1 MAVTVHCQCG
11 AHYNL
16 KDEYRGKKLKCRQ
29 CNQSIEVPQ
38 LEVKAQSDSAFD
50 RDKFLLKQKLISI
63 AQKYYAFDEAGNKI
77 LFIRRPAHLLRNLFA
92 VIAGFISGIIVA
104 FLIGGLAGNEE
115 TAGFIGLLAMF
126 AFIIVFF
133 IVALLLYK
141 KRHIEIYRDD
151 SQQELLLH
159 ISQEQ
164 KIEFLNATFVL
175 RDADNQVLAR
185 FRKNYIYNILRRR
198 WYCYTPEGTL
208 FCVAKEDSIILS
220 LLRRFL
226 GHFFGLLRT
235 NFIILKGATTQVI
248 GEFNRKYTLL
258 DRYVLDMSA
267 DSTRDIDR
275 RIALALGVLLD
286 TGERR

>member
-1 MAVTVHCQCG
+1 MAVAVDCQCG

-16 KDEYRGKKLKCRQ
+16 KDEYRGKKVKCRQ

-38 LEVKAQSDSAFD
+38 LEIKAQSDSAFD
-50 RDKFLLKQKLISI
+50 RDKFLLKQKLVSI
-63 AQKYYAFDEAGNKI
+63 AQKYYTFDEAGNKI
-77 LFIRRPAHLLRNLFA
+77 LFIRRPAHLLRNFFA
-92 VIAGFISGIIVA
+92 VIAGPISGIIVV
-104 FLIGGLAGNEE
+104 FLIRGLAGNEE

-126 AFIIVFF
+126 AFIIVSF
-133 IVALLLYK
+133 IVTFLLYK

-164 KIEFLNATFVL
+164 KIEFLKATFVL

-185 FRKNYIYNILRRR
+185 FRKNYIDNILRRR

-220 LLRRFL
+220 LLRRFPPIPY
-226 GHFFGLLRT
+226 GSS
-235 NFIILKGATTQVI
+235 QV
-248 GEFNRKYTLL
+248 
-258 DRYVLDMSA
+258 
-267 DSTRDIDR
+267 
-275 RIALALGVLLD
+275 
-286 TGERR
+286 